1 MNRVYL
7 DHNATSPLRPAALQA
22 MAAVLVETGNASSVH
37 KEGQTARARVEQA
50 RAQVAKLVAADPR
63 AVIFTSGATEAITLA
78 LSPEL
83 ELSGH
88 SVRCDVLLISAVEHP
103 AVRAGGR
110 FTPER
115 IETIP
120 VDRAGL
126 VDLAALETML
136 THHRNGDRRAFVS
149 VMAANNETGVIQ
161 PMHEIAER
169 VHAADGIFHID
180 AVQIAGRY
188 PFELATTEAD
198 LISIS
203 SHKLGGPQGVGALI
217 VRDADTRIPPVLR
230 GGGQERGARAGTEN
244 VAAIVGFGAA
254 AEDAALVVAE
264 EVGRVAGLREQLEN
278 GIRSIASNAV
288 IISETVLRVPN
299 TTCFAVPGMAAETT
313 VIAFDLEG
321 IAVSAG
327 AACSSGKVGIS
338 PTLIAMKVEPEVARC
353 AIRVSLGWN
362 TTEADVVRFLE
373 VFTRLHAN
381 MTERSRTKA
390 A

>member
-88 SVRCDVLLISAVEHP
+88 PVRCDVLLVSAVEHP

-115 IETIP
+115 IEIIP

-126 VDLAALETML
+126 VDLAALETIL
-136 THHRNGDRRAFVS
+136 ARHRNGGRRAFVS

-169 VHAADGIFHID
+169 VHAVDGIFHID

-217 VRDADTRIPPVLR
+217 MRDVDTRIPPLLR

-288 IISETVLRVPN
+288 IISETALRVPN

-327 AACSSGKVGIS
+327 AACSSGKVGVS
-338 PTLIAMKVEPEVARC
+338 PTLIAMKVESEIARC

-373 VFTRLHAN
+373 VFTRLHAS
-381 MTERSRTKA
+381 MTERNRTKA

>member
-88 SVRCDVLLISAVEHP
+88 PVRCDVLLISAVEHP

-115 IETIP
+115 IEIIP

-136 THHRNGDRRAFVS
+136 ARHRNGGRRAFVS

-169 VHAADGIFHID
+169 VHAVHGIFHID

-188 PFELATTEAD
+188 PFEVATAEAD

-217 VRDADTRIPPVLR
+217 MRNVDTRTPPLLR

-327 AACSSGKVGIS
+327 AACSSGKVGVS

>member
-63 AVIFTSGATEAITLA
+63 AVVFTSGATEAITLA

-88 SVRCDVLLISAVEHP
+88 AVRCDVLLISAVEHP

-126 VDLAALETML
+126 VDLAALEIML
-136 THHRNGDRRAFVS
+136 TRHRNGGRRAFVS

-161 PMHEIAER
+161 PMHEIAEH
-169 VHAADGIFHID
+169 VHAVDGIFHID

-217 VRDADTRIPPVLR
+217 VRDADTRIPPLLR

-244 VAAIVGFGAA
+244 VAAVVGFGAA
-254 AEDAALVVAE
+254 AEDATLVVAE

-288 IISETVLRVPN
+288 IISETALRVPN